1 MASVPVAS
9 VSPAGFR
16 PEGVY
21 GRYVSLV
28 CARPKLAV
36 LVLSL
41 ACIPALALTI
51 AFFGHIE
58 AGLQELLP
66 PTAPSVRA
74 LNRLHALVGGKAH
87 VAVIFRS
94 PDRLANERFVSLF
107 AERIE
112 AAKLPEVRSV
122 EGNVKTERA
131 WLLRRAPLLIPRADF
146 ERLVTRF
153 DDAIRVEKQRKNPL
167 RLDLG
172 EDEGPPR
179 VDWKSLESEFDS
191 ATQAEDRFPSG
202 YVETPDGR
210 LVVAIIWLHGSE
222 VDLAPAERL
231 MADIHREIA
240 SLRPEFPGVEVAYNG
255 EVPNLVEEHA
265 AILADL
271 SASSI
276 FVVVLVGACISIY
289 FRSVRAVL
297 TAVLVLVPGLLYS
310 FGLGRL
316 AVGGLNSNTA
326 FLGTIIAGNGINYP
340 LLFLA
345 YYRAAPKKLSQPD
358 ALRLAARQA
367 LPGTLGAALAASL
380 AYGGLA
386 ASDFRG
392 FSQFGI
398 LGGMGMATV
407 WLFTYVCTPIFVS
420 LLRPPRRAAAST
432 RVQEALHSFFAK
444 GWLAS
449 SVANGFVAVLLLLS
463 AVGVVRAFRSG
474 VYETD
479 LQVLRNQDSLTVGSG
494 SWDARMNEV
503 FGVWLNPVVALADD
517 ATEREAAAA
526 SLRRVF
532 AERDPGG
539 IQSVDTIE
547 RFVPV
552 LAEQRARLQDLARLA
567 STVRRIPEA
576 DIPERLR
583 PHVRDWFAPAS
594 LEPIT
599 LKEVPEG
606 LVSAFREV
614 SGRVDRVALVY
625 PSIHVNYNDGRN
637 LARFADV
644 VRAAELPP
652 SVIVGGGF
660 LFMADILRLV
670 RDQALHVVLVVA
682 ALVCLLLL
690 IIFAKQP
697 TRALVSLVTMLVAAF
712 CSQAVVLALGIKI
725 NLLNFAALPITIGV
739 GADYVVNL
747 LGAMSSLRVDARTAC
762 VRMGGAI
769 LLCSLTTAIGYLSLV
784 LAKSGALRSFGWAA
798 VVGEVVAS
806 LAVLLVLPVALG
818 TRLTSGAKPPGCVP
832 PGEPETTR

>member
-1 MASVPVAS
+1 MASVPAEP

-16 PEGVY
+16 PEGAY
-21 GRYVSLV
+21 GRYVSGV
-28 CARPKLAV
+28 CARPKLSVV
-36 LVLSL
+36 LLSV

-74 LNRLHALVGGKAH
+74 LTKLHALVGGKSH
-87 VAVIFRS
+87 VAVIIQS
-94 PDRLANERFVSLF
+94 PDRLANERFVSEF
-107 AERIE
+107 ADRIQ

-122 EGNVKTERA
+122 EGNVKVERA
-131 WLLRRAPLLIPRADF
+131 WLIRRAPLLIPKADF
-146 ERLVTRF
+146 ERLVARL

-172 EDEGPPR
+172 EDEEPPR
-179 VDWKSLESEFDS
+179 VDWKSLESEFDAAS
-191 ATQAEDRFPSG
+191 GTEDRFPSG

-210 LVVAIIWLHGSE
+210 LVVAIIWLQGSE

-231 MADIHREIA
+231 MDDIRRQIA
-240 SLRPEFPGVEVAYNG
+240 SLRPQFPGVEVAFNG

-297 TAVLVLVPGLLYS
+297 TAVLVLVPGLLFS

-340 LLFLA
+340 LLLLA
-345 YYRAAPKKLSQPD
+345 YYRAAPKELSMPE

-367 LPGTLGAALAASL
+367 LPGTLGAALAASA

-407 WLFTYVCTPIFVS
+407 WLFTYLGAPIFVA
-420 LLRPPRRAAAST
+420 LLRPPRRAAPST
-432 RVQEALHSFFAK
+432 RVQETLHSFFSV

-449 SVANGFVAVLLLLS
+449 GLASGFVAVLLLLS
-463 AVGVVRAFRSG
+463 AVGVARAFHSG
-474 VYETD
+474 VYEMD
-479 LQVLRNQDSLTVGSG
+479 LQVLRNQESLSVGSG
-494 SWDARMNEV
+494 SWDAKMNEV

-517 ATEREAAAA
+517 PAQREPAATQ
-526 SLRRVF
+526 LRRVF
-532 AERDPGG
+532 AERDPGA

-547 RFVPV
+547 KFVPA
-552 LAEQRARLQDLARLA
+552 LPAQNARLRDLARLA
-567 STVRRIPEA
+567 PTMRRIPDAE
-576 DIPERLR
+576 IPERLR
-583 PHVRDWFAPAS
+583 QNVHDWFAPAS
-594 LEPIT
+594 LEPIAIG
-599 LKEVPEG
+599 EVPEG
-606 LVSAFREV
+606 LLSAFREV
-614 SGRVDRVALVY
+614 SGRVDRVVLVY

-644 VRAAELPP
+644 VRSVQLPP
-652 SVIVGGGF
+652 NVIIGGGF

-690 IIFAKQP
+690 VIFARQP

-747 LGAMSSLRVDARTAC
+747 LGAMSSLRVDARIAC
-762 VRMGGAI
+762 ARMGGAI

-818 TRLTSGAKPPGCVP
+818 TRLTSGSVP
-832 PGEPETTR
+832 PGGLRPPAQETLR